1 MIAQLQKISFVQVV
15 RNDGPESHFSKRGT
29 PTIGWIMIL
38 TEIVMSVLLW
48 AYPSNPYVWCV
59 LVVLVGYGVIGF
71 VDDYR
76 KVVRK
81 DTKGLIAR
89 CHLQKL
95 SFGQVV
101 RNDGPESH
109 FSKRGTPTMGGIM
122 ILTAIVIS
130 VLLWAYPSN
139 PYVWCVLVVLVGYGV
154 IGFVDDYRKVVRK
167 DTKGLIARWKY
178 FWMSVIALGVAFALY
193 LAGKDTPATQL
204 VVPFFKD
211 VMPQLGLFYIL
222 LAYFVIVGTGNA
234 VNLTDGLDG
243 LAIMPTVFVAGGF
256 ALVAW
261 ATGNM
266 NFASYLHIPYLRH
279 AGELVIVCTAI
290 VGAGLGFLWF
300 NTYPAQVFMGDVGS
314 LALGGALGIIAV
326 LLRQEFLLVIM
337 GGVFVV
343 ETLSV
348 ILQVGSFKLRGQR
361 IFRMAPIHHHYELKG
376 WPEPR
381 VIVRFWIISLM
392 LVLIGLA
399 TLKVR

>member
-1 MIAQLQKISFVQVV
+1 MLVWLAELLVKYYSGFHVFSYLTLRAIVSLLTALAIALWM
-15 RNDGPESHFSKRGT
+15 GPH
-29 PTIGWIMIL
+29 
-38 TEIVMSVLLW
+38 
-48 AYPSNPYVWCV
+48 
-59 LVVLVGYGVIGF
+59 
-71 VDDYR
+71 
-76 KVVRK
+76 
-81 DTKGLIAR
+81 LIAW
-89 CHLQKL
+89 LQKL
-95 SFGQVV
+95 QIGQVV

-109 FSKRGTPTMGGIM
+109 FSKRGTPTMGGLM
-122 ILTAIVIS
+122 ILTSISIS
-130 VLLWAYPSN
+130 VLLWANLSN
-139 PYVWCVLVVLVGYGV
+139 PYVWCVVFVLLGYGAV
-154 IGFVDDYRKVVRK
+154 GFVDDYRKVVRK
-167 DTKGLIARWKY
+167 NTKGLIARWKY
-178 FWMSVIALGVAFALY
+178 FWQSVIALIVAFALY
-193 LAGKDTPATQL
+193 ATGKDTAATQL

-211 VMPQLGLFYIL
+211 IMPQLGLLYIL
-222 LAYFVIVGTGNA
+222 LTYFVVVGTSNA

-243 LAIMPTVFVAGGF
+243 LAIMPTVFVAAGL

-261 ATGNM
+261 ATGNV
-266 NFASYLHIPYLRH
+266 NFAEYLHIPYIRH
-279 AGELVIVCTAI
+279 SGELVVVCTAI

-326 LLRQEFLLVIM
+326 LLRQEFLLLIM
-337 GGVFVV
+337 GGVFVM

-399 TLKVR
+399 TLKIR

>member
-1 MIAQLQKISFVQVV
+1 M
-15 RNDGPESHFSKRGT
+15 
-29 PTIGWIMIL
+29 
-38 TEIVMSVLLW
+38 W

-59 LVVLVGYGVIGF
+59 LVVLVGF
-71 VDDYR
+71 
-76 KVVRK
+76 
-81 DTKGLIAR
+81 
-89 CHLQKL
+89 
-95 SFGQVV
+95 
-101 RNDGPESH
+101 
-109 FSKRGTPTMGGIM
+109 
-122 ILTAIVIS
+122 
-130 VLLWAYPSN
+130 
-139 PYVWCVLVVLVGYGV
+139 GV

-178 FWMSVIALGVAFALY
+178 FWMSVISLGVAFALY
-193 LAGKDTPATQL
+193 LAGKDTPATEL

-211 VMPQLGLFYIL
+211 VMPQLGLFYIV

-243 LAIMPTVFVAGGF
+243 LAIMPTVFVAAGF

-261 ATGNM
+261 ATGNVK
-266 NFASYLHIPYLRH
+266 FAEYLHIPYLRH

-314 LALGGALGIIAV
+314 LALGGALGTIAV